1 MSKKDVFDKAIYT
14 AGLAAN
20 TKQLEEGVKNND
32 TAVIIDAVSSI
43 AAAIP
48 GPRQLGRAL
57 ASFGLSGLPIG
68 DRYSK
73 TGEIKP
79 SDVVSMVLGGAGL
92 VAAGLTAA
100 GITVVAGIPVGIA
113 ATVIATASVIN
124 SFAPS
129 IVDEYI
135 PNVIDAVGDIFIDI
149 ASGQMLENVI
159 DSFGD
164 WFLDAVV
171 PSLLST
177 GQSAKSEESP
187 YLDYLEDVFTDIAS
201 GKALEDVINGFGG
214 WFLDNVVPSL
224 INAGKGI
231 NEKTNT
237 DFQSAQNFVQ
247 RIDPLALDLD
257 GDGIETVSA
266 NAGITFDFNGDGIKT
281 GTGWLSGD
289 DGFLVLDR
297 NDNGTIDNGSEL
309 FGIDTV
315 KSDGTLATDGF
326 DALRDLDS
334 NGDGIFDAQDELF
347 DKVRVWQ
354 DKNQDGI
361 SQADELKTLKEHG
374 ISAINLDSTASSTID
389 NGNLISSIG
398 TMKLEDGSSG
408 TGGNLDLASNPF
420 YREYTDKL
428 PISDAIAA
436 LPEMRGSGAVRDLRE
451 AASQSAELAKLLT
464 QYSELSS
471 REEQRA
477 MLRPIISAWA
487 NSAERPHLLQR
498 FQAVAGDDIEV
509 EIRPSSNPIDN
520 LEQIQLLTKIG
531 ILEVFNASDFYNITR
546 NTDGTFT
553 LQAGANV
560 SAPLS
565 TTKTPEGKEKL
576 VITLNDLPVNAVQI
590 DLLNQAYDSLSNS
603 VYQGLLQQT
612 RLMPYL
618 QAIGLNMEEDGIN
631 LDYSGIY
638 QKMAQTHAINPVEAI
653 VTSIELQEL
662 LEDVNLSAGLESRR
676 SAWISGLNEQDSNRL
691 HAQLSDGGFN
701 ALTMGHL
708 TVGTAGNDSL
718 TGNQTAS
725 NQLYGGAG
733 DDVLRAPVN
742 SKDNLLAGG
751 TGNDTLHGSHNS
763 DTYIFN
769 AGDGQDTII
778 ESGSNTD
785 AVDVLRFGE
794 GITAQDLWFE
804 QTLQDLKISVHGSA
818 DSVTVKDWYKD
829 SDHRIEQIH
838 LSNGDRLLESQVQSL
853 VDAMASFSAQSGA
866 ESAFT
871 PTQREQLD
879 TVIAANWQ

>member
-1 MSKKDVFDKAIYT
+1 MKRNVDDALEIVDTVLGVKDTVEDALKSYDKVKGVYDKEGATSAAGAFGGEMTKFVVKFLISRRAEQVIKFLKIASKA
-14 AGLAAN
+14 
-20 TKQLEEGVKNND
+20 GVKNENMRD
-32 TAVIIDAVSSI
+32 FIDKVV
-43 AAAIP
+43 
-48 GPRQLGRAL
+48 
-57 ASFGLSGLPIG
+57 
-68 DRYSK
+68 DK
-73 TGEIKP
+73 VVGE
-79 SDVVSMVLGGAGL
+79 VEGGLGG
-92 VAAGLTAA
+92 LTDK
-100 GITVVAGIPVGIA
+100 G
-113 ATVIATASVIN
+113 
-124 SFAPS
+124 
-129 IVDEYI
+129 VDKLIEGGKKALGK
-135 PNVIDAVGDIFIDI
+135 V
-149 ASGQMLENVI
+149 
-159 DSFGD
+159 
-164 WFLDAVV
+164 LDAFLIDPKVNFEY
-171 PSLLST
+171 
-177 GQSAKSEESP
+177 QEAK
-187 YLDYLEDVFTDIAS
+187 D
-201 GKALEDVINGFGG
+201 
-214 WFLDNVVPSL
+214 
-224 INAGKGI
+224 
-231 NEKTNT
+231 
-237 DFQSAQNFVQ
+237 FVQ

-281 GTGWLSGD
+281 GTGWLSSD

-297 NDNGTIDNGSEL
+297 NGNGTIDNGSEL

-315 KSDGTLATDGF
+315 KFDGTLATDGF

-334 NGDGIFDAQDELF
+334 NGDGIFDAQDKLF

-428 PISDAIAA
+428 PISEAIAA
-436 LPEMRGSGAVRDLRE
+436 LPEMQGSGAVRDLHE
-451 AASQSAELAKLLT
+451 AASQSAGLAKLLT
-464 QYSELSS
+464 QYSELST
-471 REEQRA
+471 REEQKA
-477 MLRPIISAWA
+477 SLQSIIFAWA
-487 NSAERPHLLQR
+487 NTTERPNLLQR
-498 FQAVAGDDIEV
+498 FQAVAGDAIEI
-509 EIRPSSNPIDN
+509 EIRPDGSNPKDDR
-520 LEQIQLLTKIG
+520 EKMELLAKTG
-531 ILEVFNASDFYNITR
+531 VLEVFNASDFYNITR
-546 NTDGTFT
+546 NADGTFT

-576 VITLNDLPVNAVQI
+576 VIKLSDFPVNTVQT
-590 DLLNQAYDSLSNS
+590 DLLNQAYESLSNS

-618 QAIGLNMEEDGIN
+618 EAIGFKMTEDGIG

-638 QKMAQTHAINPVEAI
+638 QKMADTYAANPVEAI

-662 LEDVNLSAGLESRR
+662 LEDMSLSVELEVRR
-676 SAWISGLNEQDSNRL
+676 SAWISSLSEQDSNRL

-701 ALTMGHL
+701 ALTMGDL
-708 TVGTAGNDSL
+708 IVGAAGNDNL
-718 TGNQTAS
+718 TGNQSAS

-751 TGNDTLHGSHNS
+751 SGNDTLYGSHNS

-778 ESGSNTD
+778 ESGSNND
-785 AVDVLRFGE
+785 AVDILRFGE
-794 GITAQDLWFE
+794 GITEQNLWFE
-804 QTLQDLKISVHGSA
+804 QTLQDLKISVHGSV

-829 SDHRIEQIH
+829 SEHRIEQIH
-838 LSNGDRLLESQVQSL
+838 LSNGNMLLESQVQSL

-866 ESAFT
+866 ESVFT

>member
-1 MSKKDVFDKAIYT
+1 MKDSDLSKFKEYAEQYWSNAVGALTTSVGSAFDHYANLNMSEARRQKNVVAKLDSAYKEFSDAASGLIAKAKDFNVDPKNTVKVSFEFIERALERTSSELKSKLDSAGKMADSFRFEAINYKTASLFLNKLGVVGDVVNIGVKTFGKDYYGAVASFVGAATTIGVASLMVASSAFITVPLIIGLGYFVPELVDKA
-14 AGLAAN
+14 LN
-20 TKQLEEGVKNND
+20 HFD
-32 TAVIIDAVSSI
+32 
-43 AAAIP
+43 P
-48 GPRQLGRAL
+48 
-57 ASFGLSGLPIG
+57 F
-68 DRYSK
+68 
-73 TGEIKP
+73 
-79 SDVVSMVLGGAGL
+79 
-92 VAAGLTAA
+92 
-100 GITVVAGIPVGIA
+100 
-113 ATVIATASVIN
+113 
-124 SFAPS
+124 
-129 IVDEYI
+129 
-135 PNVIDAVGDIFIDI
+135 
-149 ASGQMLENVI
+149 
-159 DSFGD
+159 
-164 WFLDAVV
+164 
-171 PSLLST
+171 
-177 GQSAKSEESP
+177 
-187 YLDYLEDVFTDIAS
+187 
-201 GKALEDVINGFGG
+201 
-214 WFLDNVVPSL
+214 
-224 INAGKGI
+224 GI

-237 DFQSAQNFVQ
+237 DFQAAQNFVQ

-428 PISDAIAA
+428 PISEAIAA

-509 EIRPSSNPIDN
+509 EIRPSSSNPIDN

-618 QAIGLNMEEDGIN
+618 QAIGLSMEEDGIN

-662 LEDVNLSAGLESRR
+662 LADTNLSAGLESRR

-708 TVGTAGNDSL
+708 LVGTAGNDSL
-718 TGNQTAS
+718 TGNQSAS